1 MATYKHLTDLLKICS
16 VLPALAIM
24 PAMATTV
31 DISDD
36 IVIENQTNS
45 NESNQNAAGLT
56 LSYGDKLSTNGAN
69 NVKFNNNSSVNSGG
83 AMKALNGFVAG
94 DGWTFTGNHSDKM
107 SGGLYVKIPE
117 SYAGVDPENIN
128 RDVVF
133 GKNTTFTGNSSTWL
147 GGALGI
153 ETARNVT
160 IGDNAKFTSN
170 STDADGGAIAIWTD
184 STNGVKTPST
194 LTLGT
199 SEFTGNT
206 AADRGGAIANL
217 NSDNNP
223 TEFNNTVNIATST
236 FENNSAKNG
245 GAIYNVGTMNVG
257 GTFTTNTSTSQGGAI
272 YNSGTLNIADGSVF
286 DNNQSGTSDGSA
298 VYGATGSVLSFGND
312 VTFKNNIGD
321 GALFLSTNAQATI
334 GDNAKFID
342 NIHGGRGLQ
351 YGAIYQGSG
360 VALTIGKNAE
370 FRGNKAANNGAAIA
384 TSTTGTL
391 TIGDGAR
398 FVDNSSISEQNNQRK
413 MGGAL
418 YIANYADFG
427 TGFEFSNNTA
437 AQGGAIYY
445 HNKKE
450 DAVLAL
456 DGHTF
461 SNNHALGDEVKD
473 IKGAGGA
480 LLVSDGVTGTVDI
493 KNSTFEKNDSTV
505 TGGAILQMDGSTATI
520 NIDGSTFAQN
530 QTGAE
535 GGAVVSDATLVV
547 KNSTFTGNKTT
558 GTLKIEDVEAGQP
571 AYYADNGGGAI
582 FLYDESNTTISGS
595 TFTGNT
601 SGTYGGAIAT
611 RIGADSAVSSLT
623 LSHSVFESNH
633 AGANGGAVYNTVKT
647 TIGNG
652 MSFTDNN
659 AHNGGAIWND
669 RDAIL
674 SFVNTEQIKF
684 EKNIAGNAGG
694 AIYSAG
700 VIDKISNVLFKE
712 NEGKL
717 AGAINN
723 SNLIGENQG
732 GHIGEISNSQ
742 FIGNKGGTSTGGAI
756 RNQGRIAKITDVL
769 FSGNIAGNGGAL
781 NNGTWGSL
789 VDSVTNVDF
798 VGNVATG
805 GVGQGGAIVNA
816 GKIALIDGSDF
827 SDNRADV
834 KGGAIANVAP
844 SDGDGTAIATITLK
858 DTNFTGNIAGEMG
871 GAIYNHERGE
881 IVLNGENTF
890 SGNMAGN
897 VANDIHNDGK
907 FSIASGTTTLGGG
920 ITGDGTL
927 TISDGATLNI
937 GTTTVKQSEVTLDG
951 TLTAQILNQ
960 GSYGRVETG
969 NITVG
974 DNGLLNLMFGSVGT
988 YNFGVTVPEDKIVYN
1003 NAIYDATFGETG
1015 KITVA
1020 TKSVEEI
1027 AQGTNL
1033 SMGAANAISIMAN
1046 TKDDVLNTI
1055 SLMAQQDLVAGKT
1068 GNAEKELAKLN
1079 PDDKPV
1085 AQSVASSVQN
1095 QVMSLAAG
1103 RMSGASVGRSG
1114 GDLTSADY
1122 GLWVQGL
1129 YNHSKY
1135 NGKFSG
1141 DTWGIS
1147 VGADT
1152 LIDGKYTL
1160 GIGYAYNDTDVDSN
1174 SRDTG
1179 IESNS
1184 LFLYGQYKP
1193 NEWYVNAA
1201 LNYTMA
1207 NYDESADPYGF
1218 KRKTEYDVDSFGGQ
1232 IMTGYDF
1239 ASGFTPEVGMR
1250 YLHISQ
1256 DAYQSWLGEVDALDT
1271 DYLTG
1276 VAGVKY
1282 AFEIESASELK
1293 FRPELRAAATYDFMS
1308 DAAVATVNA
1317 PGNVAYVIDADRL
1330 SRFGGEFGIGLTAQY
1345 RGLDVSLNYELDLHE
1360 DYTSQTGML
1369 KFRYDF

>member
-24 PAMATTV
+24 PAMAENVPDAATSPDQV
-31 DISDD
+31 SNWSGQQYDMDDNQSREGGIIKISDQQR
-36 IVIENQTNS
+36 IEFIMLDPADGNTITLKKTEDNEDDVHGQGAILYNKGKIDRIAGTAS
-45 NESNQNAAGLT
+45 NNT
-56 LSYGDKLSTNGAN
+56 II
-69 NVKFNNNSSVNSGG
+69 NNSTVANKATANGG
-83 AMKALNGFVAG
+83 AFALYGGTDIGTIDVDFIKNSVQAEYIGG
-94 DGWTFTGNHSDKM
+94 DGTTEYIGKKQIS
-107 SGGLYVKIPE
+107 
-117 SYAGVDPENIN
+117 AG
-128 RDVVF
+128 
-133 GKNTTFTGNSSTWL
+133 
-147 GGALGI
+147 
-153 ETARNVT
+153 
-160 IGDNAKFTSN
+160 
-170 STDADGGAIAIWTD
+170 GGAIHIQGAFG
-184 STNGVKTPST
+184 STGTAKIDKINGDFI
-194 LTLGT
+194 G
-199 SEFTGNT
+199 
-206 AADRGGAIANL
+206 
-217 NSDNNP
+217 
-223 TEFNNTVNIATST
+223 
-236 FENNSAKNG
+236 NSAIGDGYANG
-245 GAIYNVGTMNVG
+245 GAIYVKAGAGDRDDAGAKGGVTINSINGDFDGNFVIAKTGTTKNAEDSTG
-257 GTFTTNTSTSQGGAI
+257 GAISIKLDEKEPDADATVAVTGDFRNNYVETNLTRALGGAI
-272 YNSGTLNIADGSVF
+272 YNQGNLTVNGDFI
-286 DNNQSGTSDGSA
+286 NNHVSS
-298 VYGATGSVLSFGND
+298 
-312 VTFKNNIGD
+312 K
-321 GALFLSTNAQATI
+321 
-334 GDNAKFID
+334 
-342 NIHGGRGLQ
+342 
-351 YGAIYQGSG
+351 
-360 VALTIGKNAE
+360 AE
-370 FRGNKAANNGAAIA
+370 K
-384 TSTTGTL
+384 
-391 TIGDGAR
+391 
-398 FVDNSSISEQNNQRK
+398 
-413 MGGAL
+413 
-418 YIANYADFG
+418 
-427 TGFEFSNNTA
+427 GF
-437 AQGGAIYY
+437 GGAIY
-445 HNKKE
+445 N
-450 DAVLAL
+450 
-456 DGHTF
+456 
-461 SNNHALGDEVKD
+461 
-473 IKGAGGA
+473 
-480 LLVSDGVTGTVDI
+480 TG
-493 KNSTFEKNDSTV
+493 K
-505 TGGAILQMDGSTATI
+505 
-520 NIDGSTFAQN
+520 
-530 QTGAE
+530 
-535 GGAVVSDATLVV
+535 
-547 KNSTFTGNKTT
+547 
-558 GTLKIEDVEAGQP
+558 
-571 AYYADNGGGAI
+571 
-582 FLYDESNTTISGS
+582 
-595 TFTGNT
+595 
-601 SGTYGGAIAT
+601 
-611 RIGADSAVSSLT
+611 LT
-623 LSHSVFESNH
+623 LGENLEF
-633 AGANGGAVYNTVKT
+633 K
-647 TIGNG
+647 GNRA
-652 MSFTDNN
+652 D
-659 AHNGGAIWND
+659 D
-669 RDAIL
+669 
-674 SFVNTEQIKF
+674 
-684 EKNIAGNAGG
+684 AGG
-694 AIYSAG
+694 AIYNAG
-700 VIDKISNVLFKE
+700 VIDKIAHINFKE

-723 SNLIGENQG
+723 SNLIGEKQG
-732 GHIGEISNSQ
+732 GYIGEISNSQ
-742 FIGNKGGTSTGGAI
+742 FIGNKGGTSMGGAI

-798 VGNVATG
+798 IGNVATG

-827 SDNRADV
+827 SDNHADV

-890 SGNMAGN
+890 SGNMAGD

-927 TISDGATLNI
+927 TIEDGATLNI

-1015 KITVA
+1015 EITVA

-1033 SMGAANAISIMAN
+1033 SIGAANAVSIIAN

-1308 DAAVATVNA
+1308 DAAVATVTA

>member
-24 PAMATTV
+24 PAMAEEPIVNNDNLAQPGQVYSSTIAGQAADNTTR
-31 DISDD
+31 
-36 IVIENQTNS
+36 
-45 NESNQNAAGLT
+45 
-56 LSYGDKLSTNGAN
+56 
-69 NVKFNNNSSVNSGG
+69 GG
-83 AMKALNGFVAG
+83 AVTIDVDVSGVSVADGTSFIGNKHLADTGGGAIKALNGFTIGNNVTFDGNTADN
-94 DGWTFTGNHSDKM
+94 DGWAGALYIRLADKANP
-107 SGGLYVKIPE
+107 SENTTVKI
-117 SYAGVDPENIN
+117 GENS
-128 RDVVF
+128 VF
-133 GKNTTFTGNSSTWL
+133 KNNSGL
-147 GGALGI
+147 
-153 ETARNVT
+153 
-160 IGDNAKFTSN
+160 F
-170 STDADGGAIAIWTD
+170 GGAIGLEYGNLEIA
-184 STNGVKTPST
+184 NGAQFIGNHAN
-194 LTLGT
+194 GT
-199 SEFTGNT
+199 EDTFG
-206 AADRGGAIANL
+206 GGAIIVWQDAGDRPELHSTLKL
-217 NSDNNP
+217 NN
-223 TEFNNTVNIATST
+223 AT
-236 FENNSAKNG
+236 FEENTAKKYGAAIAVFDTGAETTINGGSFKKNSVAESDAENPSG
-245 GAIYNVGTMNVG
+245 GAIYNVGIMNIDGVEFKENNG
-257 GTFTTNTSTSQGGAI
+257 NYSGGAI
-272 YNSGTLNIADGSVF
+272 YNAN
-286 DNNQSGTSDGSA
+286 
-298 VYGATGSVLSFGND
+298 
-312 VTFKNNIGD
+312 
-321 GALFLSTNAQATI
+321 
-334 GDNAKFID
+334 
-342 NIHGGRGLQ
+342 
-351 YGAIYQGSG
+351 SG
-360 VALTIGKNAE
+360 VTEVKNSL
-370 FRGNKAANNGAAIA
+370 F
-384 TSTTGTL
+384 
-391 TIGDGAR
+391 
-398 FVDNSSISEQNNQRK
+398 SS
-413 MGGAL
+413 
-418 YIANYADFG
+418 
-427 TGFEFSNNTA
+427 NTA
-437 AQGGAIYY
+437 EQGGAI
-445 HNKKE
+445 
-450 DAVLAL
+450 
-456 DGHTF
+456 
-461 SNNHALGDEVKD
+461 NNA
-473 IKGAGGA
+473 A
-480 LLVSDGVTGTVDI
+480 
-493 KNSTFEKNDSTV
+493 
-505 TGGAILQMDGSTATI
+505 TAA
-520 NIDGSTFAQN
+520 D
-530 QTGAE
+530 
-535 GGAVVSDATLVV
+535 
-547 KNSTFTGNKTT
+547 
-558 GTLKIEDVEAGQP
+558 EAG
-571 AYYADNGGGAI
+571 
-582 FLYDESNTTISGS
+582 E
-595 TFTGNT
+595 
-601 SGTYGGAIAT
+601 
-611 RIGADSAVSSLT
+611 LT
-623 LSHSVFESNH
+623 VVDSVFE
-633 AGANGGAVYNTVKT
+633 
-647 TIGNG
+647 
-652 MSFTDNN
+652 NN
-659 AHNGGAIWND
+659 YAWN
-669 RDAIL
+669 
-674 SFVNTEQIKF
+674 
-684 EKNIAGNAGG
+684 
-694 AIYSAG
+694 
-700 VIDKISNVLFKE
+700 
-712 NEGKL
+712 
-717 AGAINN
+717 
-723 SNLIGENQG
+723 
-732 GHIGEISNSQ
+732 
-742 FIGNKGGTSTGGAI
+742 GGAI
-756 RNQGRIAKITDVL
+756 RNQGTADIRIA
-769 FSGNIAGNGGAL
+769 NIVGGDFVNNSSANGGAIW
-781 NNGTWGSL
+781 NGAWGKMTISGAEFKGN
-789 VDSVTNVDF
+789 SVSKTSEVYNTDK
-798 VGNVATG
+798 TSS
-805 GVGQGGAIVNA
+805 GQGGAITNA
-816 GKIALIDGSDF
+816 GVLEITNATFTGNS
-827 SDNRADV
+827 AAGQ
-834 KGGAIANVAP
+834 GGAIANVE
-844 SDGDGTAIATITLK
+844 SGGGESKVTLSGT
-858 DTNFTGNIAGEMG
+858 
-871 GAIYNHERGE
+871 
-881 IVLNGENTF
+881 NTF
-890 SGNMAGN
+890 ANNTAAGK
-897 VANDIHNDGK
+897 ANDIYNDGTLN
-907 FSIASGTTTLGGG
+907 IASGTTTLGGG

-927 TISDGATLNI
+927 TIADGATLNI
-937 GTTTVKQSEVTLDG
+937 GTTTVKQSKVTLDG

-974 DNGLLNLMFGSVGT
+974 DKGLLNLMFGSVGT

-1015 KITVA
+1015 EITVA

-1033 SMGAANAISIMAN
+1033 SMGAANAVSIMAN

-1055 SLMAQQDLVAGKT
+1055 SLMAQQDLVAGNT

-1308 DAAVATVNA
+1308 DAAVATVTA

>member
-36 IVIENQTNS
+36 TVIENQTNS
-45 NESNQNAAGLT
+45 DESNQNAAGLT
-56 LSYGDKLSTNGAN
+56 LSYGDKLSADGAN
-69 NVKFNNNSSVNSGG
+69 NVVFNNNSSVNSGG

-94 DGWTFTGNHSDKM
+94 DGWTFEGNHSDKM

-117 SYAGVDPENIN
+117 SYTGVDPENIN

-153 ETARNVT
+153 ETAGTVT
-160 IGDNAKFTSN
+160 IGDNATFESN
-170 STDADGGAIAIWTD
+170 STEADGGAIAIWTD
-184 STNGVKTPST
+184 STNGATSGT
-194 LTLGT
+194 ELTLGT

-206 AADRGGAIANL
+206 AANRGGAIANL
-217 NSDNNP
+217 NSDDNP

-257 GTFTTNTSTSQGGAI
+257 GTFTGNKATSQGGAVW
-272 YNSGTLNIADGSVF
+272 NSGTLNIADGSVF
-286 DNNQSGTSDGSA
+286 D
-298 VYGATGSVLSFGND
+298 GND
-312 VTFKNNIGD
+312 AGYGGAIYNTGALTVGDNVAFKNNESDSAVHVAIKGSATFGDNVQFIGNITKN
-321 GALFLSTNAQATI
+321 GALRLSSSNS
-334 GDNAKFID
+334 
-342 NIHGGRGLQ
+342 
-351 YGAIYQGSG
+351 GA
-360 VALTIGKNAE
+360 VEIGKNAV
-370 FRGNKAANNGAAIA
+370 FQDNTA
-384 TSTTGTL
+384 TLS
-391 TIGDGAR
+391 
-398 FVDNSSISEQNNQRK
+398 
-413 MGGAL
+413 GGAL
-418 YIANYADFG
+418 RTYGPNVLKIADGANFERNTSANY
-427 TGFEFSNNTA
+427 
-437 AQGGAIYY
+437 GGAIYL
-445 HNKKE
+445 
-450 DAVLAL
+450 V
-456 DGHTF
+456 
-461 SNNHALGDEVKD
+461 SNNIDFGSGFSFTENESNRGGAIYFASAADFDMNGWEFTGNKANSTDD
-473 IKGAGGA
+473 SAGGA
-480 LLVSDGVTGTVDI
+480 LFVGKATGTIDI
-493 KNSTFEKNDSTV
+493 NNSTFTKNTSTV
-505 TGGAILQMDGSTATI
+505 AGGAIGYVDGSTVEMT
-520 NIDGSTFAQN
+520 IDGSTFTQN

-558 GTLKIEDVEAGQP
+558 GTKVVEAGKP
-571 AYYADNGGGAI
+571 VLDANGGGGAI

-595 TFTGNT
+595 TFTGNE

-611 RIGADSAVSSLT
+611 RMGADSAVSSLT
-623 LSHSVFESNH
+623 LSNSVFESNH

-694 AIYSAG
+694 AIYNSG

-732 GHIGEISNSQ
+732 GYIGEISNSQ

-781 NNGTWGSL
+781 HNGTWGSL

-798 VGNVATG
+798 IGNVATG

-816 GKIALIDGSDF
+816 GKIALIDGSNF

-834 KGGAIANVAP
+834 KGGAIANVKP
-844 SDGDGTAIATITLK
+844 STTDETKIATITLK

-871 GAIYNHERGE
+871 GAIYNDERGE
-881 IVLNGENTF
+881 IVLNGKNTF
-890 SGNMAGN
+890 SGNMVGD

-927 TISDGATLNI
+927 TIADGATLNI
-937 GTTTVKQSEVTLDG
+937 GTTVVEQASIDIQGALQTILTDSE
-951 TLTAQILNQ
+951 N
-960 GSYGRVETG
+960 
-969 NITVG
+969 
-974 DNGLLNLMFGSVGT
+974 FGSLAAKDITTSGNGVLQLIINGVG
-988 YNFGVTVPEDKIVYN
+988 E
-1003 NAIYDATFGETG
+1003 YDIFGETPYDDVNIKHAG
-1015 KITVA
+1015 VYDVTKNDTGAFIVSEKAVA
-1020 TKSVEEI
+1020 DI
-1027 AQGTNL
+1027 AADTGLTTN
-1033 SMGAANAISIMAN
+1033 SANAVNVLLKSE
-1046 TKDDVLNTI
+1046 DDVLNTI
-1055 SLMAQQDLVAGKT
+1055 SLMAQQDLVAGNT

-1095 QVMSLAAG
+1095 QVLSLAAG

-1174 SRDTG
+1174 SRDTT

-1218 KRKTEYDVDSFGGQ
+1218 KRNAEYDVDSFGGQ

-1239 ASGFTPEVGMR
+1239 ASGLTPEVGMR

-1256 DAYQSWLGEVDALDT
+1256 DAYQSALGTVDALDT